1 MILLF
6 SSVYSNGA
14 YVGSVATIYF
24 ALPVE
29 SDDDD
34 PPDPSE
40 QAVKTIAVAAQS
52 PRDIN
57 FSH

>member
-40 QAVKTIAVAAQS
+40 QAVKTTQIGRASCRERV
-52 PRDIN
+52 
-57 FSH
+57 